1 MFYLKSN
8 RHQINSLIYSVRL
21 NGDPGMKV
29 APTETHFL
37 DQLFEAAYLVDTDR
51 KIVFWNKAAEK
62 LTGYTKDEVLGKSC
76 RDNILMHLGCQGK
89 EMCTNCPLINSID
102 SEKIVETDAYMHHKD
117 GHRAP
122 VHIRIVPVKNSD
134 GKITGAIELFTM
146 LTSQESLISKVEKLE
161 KLSNVDPLTD
171 LANRRFAENI
181 LLQRIGELHR
191 FGWNS
196 GIIFFDIDDFKL
208 CNDNYSHNVGDRI
221 LSTVAKTLQSNI
233 RGLDF
238 VSRWGGEEFVVIL
251 RNISKEFLIERAE
264 LLRSLVMESFIFVGK
279 KKINITV
286 SGGVTMLVDN
296 DDITTVI
303 ERADKLM
310 YESKRAGKNRIT
322 SD

>member
-1 MFYLKSN
+1 MN
-8 RHQINSLIYSVRL
+8 
-21 NGDPGMKV
+21 
-29 APTETHFL
+29 ATATETRFL

-62 LTGYTKDEVLGKSC
+62 LTGYSKDEVLGRSC
-76 RDNILMHLGCQGK
+76 RENILMHIGCHGK
-89 EMCTNCPLINSID
+89 EMCSNCPLVNSINS
-102 SEKIVETDAYMHHKD
+102 SQIVETDAYMHHKD

-122 VHIRIVPVKNSD
+122 VHIRIVPIKD
-134 GKITGAIELFTM
+134 EAGIITGAIELFTM
-146 LTSQESLISKVEKLE
+146 QSSQESLVSKVEKLE
-161 KLSNVDPLTD
+161 KLSNMDPLTG

-181 LLQRIGELHR
+181 LTQRIGELHR

-196 GIIFFDIDDFKL
+196 GIIFFDIDNFKM

-221 LSTVAKTLQSNI
+221 LSTVAKTLQSNV
-233 RGLDF
+233 RSFDF

-251 RNISKEFLIERAE
+251 RNISTEFLIERAE
-264 LLRSLVMESFIFVGK
+264 LLRQLVMESFIFVGEK
-279 KKINITV
+279 KLNVTV

-296 DDITTVI
+296 DEITTVI

-310 YESKRAGKNRIT
+310 YESKRSGKNRIT